1 MIETAPALDLPETT
15 RENMFRDSVNLL
27 GAIKYKNAG
36 TVEFLV
42 DEFGRHYFMEVNP
55 RVQVRIFVKFVLHC
69 DFSFQLIF
77 ASLG

>member
-1 MIETAPALDLPETT
+1 MIETAPALDLPEAT

-42 DEFGRHYFMEVNP
+42 DELGRHYFMEVNP
-55 RVQVRIFVKFVLHC
+55 RVQVRIFAKFVLHC
-69 DFSFQLIF
+69 DI
-77 ASLG
+77 SLQSQFLLL